1 MYVSLRL
8 NKGTYNKWLIPSNNN
23 DNDGRRERELTHAFF
38 YPKNLLWESL
48 SCCSA
53 ACSNYCQKKK
63 KKNETNPHLQKGASL
78 RMKMKA
84 LLQSSV
90 PYPTGDPLE
99 KLSSST
105 PFYPQCRVTWVLS
118 KCIKICQNAS
128 KCIKMY
134 QDVSKYIQMY

>member
-1 MYVSLRL
+1 MYVSLGL

-23 DNDGRRERELTHAFF
+23 DNDGRRERADSCVFL
-38 YPKNLLWESL
+38 PKKTFSEKAW
-48 SCCSA
+48 A
-53 ACSNYCQKKK
+53 AAPHVQIIVKKRR
-63 KKNETNPHLQKGASL
+63 KNETNPHLQKGASL

-105 PFYPQCRVTWVLS
+105 PFYPQCRVTLELVTWVLS
-118 KCIKICQNAS
+118 KCVKRHQNVSRHIKI
-128 KCIKMY
+128 Y
-134 QDVSKYIQMY
+134 